1 MAAQESGSVSG
12 VPVSGVVVGVGVGAA
27 DIVDVGVGDGAAD
40 LVDVGVG
47 DGAAE
52 RVGVGVAG
60 VGEGDCVPVMATPVS
75 RPSST

>member
-12 VPVSGVVVGVGVGAA
+12 VPVSGVVVGAGVGAA
-27 DIVDVGVGDGAAD
+27 DTVDVGVGDGAAD

-60 VGEGDCVPVMATPVS
+60 AGEGDCVPGHGNTSLAF
-75 RPSST
+75 